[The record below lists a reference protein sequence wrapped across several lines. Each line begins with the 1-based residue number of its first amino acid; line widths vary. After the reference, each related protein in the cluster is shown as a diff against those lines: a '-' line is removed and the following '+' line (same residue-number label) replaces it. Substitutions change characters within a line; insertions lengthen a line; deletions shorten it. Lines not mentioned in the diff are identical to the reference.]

1 MLSRIWFSF
10 ILKTRILFVLNVE
23 LMNLNNIKFNQHRKS
38 ERLEMLTSKNIF
50 QLGFLIGQE

>member
-38 ERLEMLTSKNIF
+38 ERLEMLNSKNIF